1 MQETTQANE
10 IKTKE
15 CPFCAETINISA
27 KKCKHCSEILD
38 PVLRKQQ
45 ELASAPPVINNI
57 STSVSQTSQVKQKGS
72 RNYGRSFPHIIHLI
86 LTLITG
92 GFWLIIWIL
101 HYLFRGPQYR

>member
-1 MQETTQANE
+1 MQETTQTNE

-15 CPFCAETINISA
+15 CPFCAEIINISA

-45 ELASAPPVINNI
+45 ELASSPSVINNI
-57 STSVSQTSQVKQKGS
+57 STSVSQTSQVKQKGG

-86 LTLITG
+86 LTIISG
-92 GFWLIIWIL
+92 GAWLIIWIL